1 MLRRTLRR
9 LRLAL
14 FALITTAIIALA
26 VLMGFTQLAMPWL
39 VRNPAR
45 IEAWLSERLH
55 QPVSI
60 GGVTGAWIG
69 GGPVPTLEHVRIG
82 NSARTAP
89 LQIPK
94 AELALSAYAPFRRGL
109 AWSEFRMVG
118 VDVGLVRGDDGGWH
132 LRGLDVGAAPS
143 SSPQELSMG
152 VLGVLVMKDL
162 KLTIDDPKDDLHL
175 SLGASEIRVV
185 NQGATTHLAGKVRN
199 LAGDPTP
206 VDLIADLDLNRRNGI
221 LYAGGRDVDL
231 ARFAAQ
237 RPFGG
242 VELVTGRGDA
252 QIWIAVQGA
261 RTEAVRMRLDLHDAT
276 FAAHDAIALDATAS
290 VEPRTHFDRIAFV
303 SRWLRED
310 GGWTADVADLA
321 VTQDGASLPPAG
333 LTIERRGDDDNA
345 RYRAQTT
352 NVSLE
357 PIGSLAMLSSGV
369 PQGLRRWLYLAH
381 PRGELSGADLLW

>member
-14 FALITTAIIALA
+14 FALVTTAIIALA
-26 VLMGFTQLAMPWL
+26 VLMGLTQLAMPWL

-60 GGVTGAWIG
+60 GGVTGAWTG
-69 GGPVPTLEHVRIG
+69 GGPVLTLEHVRIG
-82 NSARTAP
+82 NSAGTAP
-89 LQIPK
+89 LEIPK

-118 VDVGLVRGDDGGWH
+118 VDVGLARGDDGGWH

-152 VLGVLVMKDL
+152 VLGVLVLKDL
-162 KLTIDDPKDDLHL
+162 KLAIDDPKEGLHL

-206 VDLIADLDLNRRNGI
+206 VRR
-221 LYAGGRDVDL
+221 YS
-231 ARFAAQ
+231 F
-237 RPFGG
+237 
-242 VELVTGRGDA
+242 
-252 QIWIAVQGA
+252 
-261 RTEAVRMRLDLHDAT
+261 
-276 FAAHDAIALDATAS
+276 
-290 VEPRTHFDRIAFV
+290 PR
-303 SRWLRED
+303 
-310 GGWTADVADLA
+310 
-321 VTQDGASLPPAG
+321 
-333 LTIERRGDDDNA
+333 
-345 RYRAQTT
+345 
-352 NVSLE
+352 
-357 PIGSLAMLSSGV
+357 
-369 PQGLRRWLYLAH
+369 
-381 PRGELSGADLLW
+381 